1 MKEAEAI
8 EAQMKQKVMHIFLKS
23 SLLFALAYV
32 SFNYRRPLDPLVEQ
46 PTTEAKLNQERR
58 KAQVILAIRQRQQQQ
73 RATNMAVNPAEPIH
87 KV

>member
-8 EAQMKQKVMHIFLKS
+8 EAQMKQKVIHIFKRS
-23 SLLFALAYV
+23 FLFALAYV

-58 KAQVILAIRQRQQQQ
+58 KAQVILAIRQRRQQQ